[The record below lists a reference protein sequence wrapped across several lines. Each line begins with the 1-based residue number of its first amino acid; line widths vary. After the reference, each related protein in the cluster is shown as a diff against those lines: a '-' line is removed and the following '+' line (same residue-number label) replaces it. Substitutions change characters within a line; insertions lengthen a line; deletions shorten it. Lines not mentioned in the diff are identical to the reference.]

1 METGNFNKKQVH
13 TVFMRRRLRQRRLPS
28 LALSISFVA
37 IFAILPPAAAQLSPA
52 EAAARASDIQRRQEQ
67 ELDAQ
72 RARAAERPDVLS
84 APAAPAAADGVLVLP
99 TESPC
104 FTVAKVA
111 WDGPAPSAT
120 MRRASEGVLGQ
131 CVGGQGLQ
139 ALQAHLM
146 TRLIDRGLITA
157 RVLVPEQSLASG
169 TLTLRYVPGR
179 IAGVKSDGAPGWW
192 RTALPTWPGGEV
204 NQRDL
209 DQALEN
215 IRRLAGQADA
225 SIDVAP
231 GPELGDSD
239 IIIKPGTGTRWHAY
253 VGGDNA
259 GMESTG
265 KNQVNAGLTLD
276 SPLFLYD
283 QLSVSWN
290 SNADLRNNDAG
301 SRAASINYSIPFGY
315 WTLFAGASKSRYRQT
330 VAGFEEPIVY
340 GGTSKQIEAGV
351 SVVPYRGA
359 SYKGTAMLKFL
370 RKRANS
376 TLNDIDIEVQRR
388 DVVGYEF
395 SYGHRQYIDQMVLD
409 LGGGVRGTLPQFSD
423 QPGYVYG
430 DPDWNGR
437 STVLTANAGLYLPF
451 KVAGQQLAYQAN
463 WQIQHAK
470 TPIVPADFFTIGNRY
485 AVRGFDG
492 QMTLAA
498 EDGWTL
504 RNDLSLNLG
513 NLGQQL
519 YTGLDAGRVGGPSAE
534 YLASRTL
541 VGAVAGLRGRITIPG
556 AANTVNASYDLS
568 AGWPLK
574 KPDNLKT
581 QSTVFAAT
589 LMFEF

>member
-146 TRLIDRGLITA
+146 ARLIDRGLITA

-239 IIIKPGTGTRWHAY
+239 IIIKPGTGKRWHAY

-259 GMESTG
+259 GMEATG

-437 STVLTANAGLYLPF
+437 STILTASAGLYLPF
-451 KVAGQQLAYQAN
+451 KVAGQQMAYQAN

-470 TPIVPADFFTIGNRY
+470 TPIVPADYFTIGNRY

-541 VGAVAGLRGRITIPG
+541 VGAVAGLRGRIAIPG
-556 AANTVNASYDLS
+556 AANAVNASYDLS

>member
-146 TRLIDRGLITA
+146 ARLIDRGLITA

-239 IIIKPGTGTRWHAY
+239 IIIKPGTGKRWHAY

-259 GMESTG
+259 GMEATG

-437 STVLTANAGLYLPF
+437 STILTANAGLYLPF

-470 TPIVPADFFTIGNRY
+470 TPIVPADYFTIGNRY

-541 VGAVAGLRGRITIPG
+541 VGAVAGLRGRIAIPG
-556 AANTVNASYDLS
+556 AANAVNASYDLS